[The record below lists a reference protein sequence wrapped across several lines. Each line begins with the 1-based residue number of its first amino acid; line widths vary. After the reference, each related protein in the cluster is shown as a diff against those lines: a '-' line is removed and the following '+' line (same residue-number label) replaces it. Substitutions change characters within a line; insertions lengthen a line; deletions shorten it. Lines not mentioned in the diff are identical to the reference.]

1 MQHAKYPHL
10 FSKGKVGKVT
20 TKNRVIRNS
29 MGTYLNVGKLC
40 DVSDRNIKHAAE
52 AAEGGPGIVFL
63 DSFLLFDGCNYRPL
77 LFTNPL
83 FRGLFHF

>member
-1 MQHAKYPHL
+1 MQHVKYPHL

-52 AAEGGPGIVFL
+52 AAEGGPGIVFWTIA
-63 DSFLLFDGCNYRPL
+63 LLWTAITWALRHTMTPTSPGFP
-77 LFTNPL
+77 
-83 FRGLFHF
+83 